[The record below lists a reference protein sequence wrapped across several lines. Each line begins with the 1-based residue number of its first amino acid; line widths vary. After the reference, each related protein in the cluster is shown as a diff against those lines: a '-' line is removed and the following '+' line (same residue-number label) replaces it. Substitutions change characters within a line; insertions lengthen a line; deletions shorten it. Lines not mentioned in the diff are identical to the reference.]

1 MDRATIAEDPAPHG
15 GVPFRTVLASVLG
28 LWLCYFLLST
38 IRAHLMD
45 FGFAE
50 ETLWRRALACGL
62 GVAITLA
69 LWLVLR
75 LFDHRPLPVKIV
87 AALLLSLPVS
97 VALAQSNR
105 LVFQSLEERVFT
117 REAERR
123 GFTINKVPS
132 GDLLVDI
139 PAMPALPELP
149 APPASPGAGP
159 PALPVPPAA
168 PLPPIAGAGQT
179 ITLPAGTLR
188 GDPWHY
194 LVEVVFSRYFMMLA
208 WCALYL
214 ALLTGVA
221 ARAAERRESAYRR
234 AARAAEL
241 KSLRYQVNPHFLF
254 NTLNSLSALVLTGRT
269 SDAERMIGTMSTF
282 YRHSLADDP
291 TGDVPLRQELELQRL
306 YLDIEAVRFPHRL
319 RTRYELPAELEGVCV
334 PGMILQPL
342 VENSILHAL
351 APTVQPVTITIA
363 ARAEGDRL
371 LVEVSDDGP
380 GRSEDGGAGSAPAHR
395 GFGIGLAN
403 VRDRLA
409 ARFGTAAQVTSGP
422 RPGGGYCTRL
432 DLPLRGQDM
441 GD

>member
-1 MDRATIAEDPAPHG
+1 MNRAITAAEDPAPHG

-105 LVFQSLEERVFT
+105 LVFQPLEERVFT

-123 GFTINKVPS
+123 GLTVNKVPS

-139 PAMPALPELP
+139 PEPRDI
-149 APPASPGAGP
+149 APVTGTTTTR
-159 PALPVPPAA
+159 
-168 PLPPIAGAGQT
+168 T
-179 ITLPAGTLR
+179 ITVSATTMR

-241 KSLRYQVNPHFLF
+241 RSLRYQVNPHFLF

-269 SDAERMIGTMSTF
+269 QDAERMIGTMSTF
-282 YRHSLADDP
+282 YRHSLAEDP

-319 RTRYELPAELEGVCV
+319 GTRYDLPPELEEVCV

-351 APTVQPVTITIA
+351 APTTQAVTITIA
-363 ARAEGDRL
+363 ARCEGDRL
-371 LVEVSDDGP
+371 LLEVSDDGP
-380 GRSEDGGAGSAPAHR
+380 GPAGNAPPAHR
-395 GFGIGLAN
+395 GFGIGIAN
-403 VRDRLA
+403 VRERLA
-409 ARFGTAAQVTSGP
+409 ARFGSAAQVTSGP
-422 RPGGGYCTRL
+422 GPLGGYATRL
-432 DLPLRGQDM
+432 NLPLRCAEI

>member
-1 MDRATIAEDPAPHG
+1 MDRAIIAEDPAPHG
-15 GVPFRTVLASVLG
+15 GVPFHTVLASVLG

-38 IRAHLMD
+38 IRAQLMD

-87 AALLLSLPVS
+87 AALVLSLPVS
-97 VALAQSNR
+97 VALAQSNK
-105 LVFQSLEERVFT
+105 LVFQSLEERVFL

-123 GFTINKVPS
+123 GLTVNKVPS

-139 PAMPALPELP
+139 PAPPDLVAMPQAASATP
-149 APPASPGAGP
+149 APPAVTSRTVTVSA
-159 PALPVPPAA
+159 
-168 PLPPIAGAGQT
+168 T
-179 ITLPAGTLR
+179 TMR

-221 ARAAERRESAYRR
+221 ARAAERRESTYRR

-241 KSLRYQVNPHFLF
+241 RSLRYQVNPHFLF

-269 SDAERMIGTMSTF
+269 ADAERMIGTMSTF

-319 RTRYELPAELEGVCV
+319 CTRYDLPPELEGLCV

-351 APTVQPVTITIA
+351 APTAQPVTITIA
-363 ARAEGDRL
+363 ARANGDRL

-380 GRSEDGGAGSAPAHR
+380 GRAAGAAPAHR

-409 ARFGTAAQVTSGP
+409 ARFGGRAHVTSGP
-422 RPGGGYCTRL
+422 RPDGGYCTRL
-432 DLPLRGQDM
+432 DLPLRGGEM
-441 GD
+441 GE